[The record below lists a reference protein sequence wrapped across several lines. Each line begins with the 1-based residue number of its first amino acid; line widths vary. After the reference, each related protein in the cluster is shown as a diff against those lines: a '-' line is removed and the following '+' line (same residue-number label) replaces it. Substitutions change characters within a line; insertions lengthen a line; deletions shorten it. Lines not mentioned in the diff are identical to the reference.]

1 MNLPTA
7 RVLTIAGSDSG
18 GGAGIQA
25 DLKTMLAHG
34 VHGMTVLTAVT
45 AQNSVGVQGIW
56 PLPAEAVRAQF
67 HSVIDDIG
75 LDAIKIGMLG
85 SEDIVATVAD
95 LVADLDPAVPVVV
108 DPVCVSKHGDRLI
121 DQSAVAA
128 MRTLLF
134 PCATVI
140 TPNLHEA
147 ALLTRRSA
155 ETAAPML
162 ADLLLG
168 NGPRWVLIKGGHGEG
183 DATDYLKSRDGSY
196 FSYTA
201 ARDDNRHTHGTGCTL
216 ASALASRLA
225 LGHSV
230 PEAVGLAKAY
240 VTGAIAAGF
249 ALGRGIGPTDH
260 LWQLRDQLPP
270 LVNEGPT
277 VGPNGWVE
285 PRRVTSP

>member
-56 PLPAEAVRAQF
+56 PLPPEAIRAQF
-67 HSVIDDIG
+67 RSVIADIG
-75 LDAIKIGMLG
+75 ADAVKVGMLG
-85 SEDIVATVAD
+85 SVEAVACVAD
-95 LVADLDPAVPVVV
+95 LVADLDPPVPLVV

-121 DQSAVAA
+121 DKAAVGAL
-128 MRTLLF
+128 RTLLF
-134 PCATVI
+134 PHATVI
-140 TPNLHEA
+140 TPNLDEA
-147 ALLTRRSA
+147 AALTERSV
-155 ETAAPML
+155 ETPADVL

-168 NGPRWVLIKGGHGEG
+168 FGSQWVLIKGGHGEG
-183 DATDYLKSRDGSY
+183 EAIDYLKSQDGEH

-216 ASALASRLA
+216 ASALASQLA
-225 LGHSV
+225 LGRSV
-230 PEAVGLAKAY
+230 PEAMTLAKAY

-249 ALGRGIGPTDH
+249 ALGSGIGPTDH
-260 LWQLRDQLPP
+260 LWRLREHLADPD
-270 LVNEGPT
+270 
-277 VGPNGWVE
+277 
-285 PRRVTSP
+285 

>member
-34 VHGMTVLTAVT
+34 VHGMTVLTAIT

-67 HSVIDDIG
+67 RSVIDDIG
-75 LDAIKIGMLG
+75 VDAIKIGMLG
-85 SEDIVATVAD
+85 NEETVTCVAD
-95 LVADLDPAVPVVV
+95 LIADLGASVPLVV

-121 DQSAVAA
+121 DQSAVSAL
-128 MRTLLF
+128 RTRLF
-134 PCATVI
+134 GYATVI
-140 TPNLHEA
+140 TPNLEEA
-147 ALLTRRSA
+147 AVLTGRLVETPAPVLA
-155 ETAAPML
+155 E
-162 ADLLLG
+162 LLLG
-168 NGPRWVLIKGGHGEG
+168 YGPSWVLIKGGHRTG
-183 DATDYLKSRDGSY
+183 DAIDYLKGRDGSE

-216 ASALASRLA
+216 ASALASQLA
-225 LGHSV
+225 LGHAV
-230 PEAVGLAKAY
+230 PQAMTLAKTY

-249 ALGRGIGPTDH
+249 GLGGGIGPTDH
-260 LWQLRDQLPP
+260 LWQLRAHLPRSI
-270 LVNEGPT
+270 NDGPMAGRSLG
-277 VGPNGWVE
+277 V
-285 PRRVTSP
+285 

>member
-1 MNLPTA
+1 MRLPTA

-25 DLKTMLAHG
+25 DLKTMLVHG
-34 VHGMTVLTAVT
+34 VHGMSVLTAVT

-67 HSVIDDIG
+67 RSVVDDIG

-85 SEDIVATVAD
+85 SEDIVAIVAD
-95 LVADLDPAVPVVV
+95 LVADLDQPVPVVV
-108 DPVCVSKHGDRLI
+108 DPVCVSKHGDQLI

-134 PCATVI
+134 PSATVI
-140 TPNLHEA
+140 TPNLPEA
-147 ALLTRRSA
+147 ALLTGRSA
-155 ETAAPML
+155 GTAAPRL
-162 ADLLLG
+162 ADLLLEYG
-168 NGPRWVLIKGGHGEG
+168 AKWVLIKGGHGEG
-183 DATDYLKSRDGSY
+183 DATDYLKSRDGRD

-201 ARDDNRHTHGTGCTL
+201 PRDDNRHAHGTGCTL
-216 ASALASRLA
+216 ASALASQLA

-230 PEAVGLAKAY
+230 PEAVALAKRY

-270 LVNEGPT
+270 LVDEGPMA
-277 VGPNGWVE
+277 G
-285 PRRVTSP
+285 